1 MPRTIIFNGAYT
13 VKKLLLTP
21 CFNFKKMFL
30 FKTFICYITEI
41 QLEFISEK
49 SLEIV
54 FENNNVM
61 DEINIFINVKAAK
74 VVNTVDL
81 KLYKITAS
89 QKQIV
94 VLL

>member
-1 MPRTIIFNGAYT
+1 
-13 VKKLLLTP
+13 
-21 CFNFKKMFL
+21 
-30 FKTFICYITEI
+30 
-41 QLEFISEK
+41 
-49 SLEIV
+49 
-54 FENNNVM
+54 M